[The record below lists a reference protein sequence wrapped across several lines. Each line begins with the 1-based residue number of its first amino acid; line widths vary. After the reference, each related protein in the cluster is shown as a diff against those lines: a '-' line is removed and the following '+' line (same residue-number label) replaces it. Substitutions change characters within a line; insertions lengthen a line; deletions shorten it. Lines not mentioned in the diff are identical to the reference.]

1 MKTLAFL
8 TLFLGFAFAA
18 NAQEKKEEK
27 ATSANVATVEF
38 PTSTANTKDKE
49 RSKLIKVMKAKLDL
63 TDEQAVQV
71 AEILSN
77 EKNKKDDVKTL
88 AAKVRT
94 VLTPQQ
100 AVKLD
105 QTLAQQ

>member
-27 ATSANVATVEF
+27 ATSANVATVEL
-38 PTSTANTKDKE
+38 PTSTANKKDKE
-49 RSKLIKVMKAKLDL
+49 RSKMINVMKAKLNL
-63 TDEQAVQV
+63 TDEQALQV
-71 AEILSN
+71 TEILSS
-77 EKNKKDDVKTL
+77 EKNKKDDVRTL
-88 AAKVRT
+88 ATKVKT

-100 AVKLD
+100 AAKLD
-105 QTLAQQ
+105 ETLAQQ

>member
-18 NAQEKKEEK
+18 TAQEKKEEK

-49 RSKLIKVMKAKLDL
+49 RSKMIQVMKMKLGL
-63 TDEQAVQV
+63 TDEQALQV
-71 AEILSN
+71 TEILSN

-88 AAKVRT
+88 ATKIKPI
-94 VLTPQQ
+94 LTPQQ
-100 AVKLD
+100 AAKLD
-105 QTLAQQ
+105 QTLVQQ

>member
-27 ATSANVATVEF
+27 ATSANVATVEL

-49 RSKLIKVMKAKLDL
+49 RSKMIKVMKAKLNL
-63 TDEQAVQV
+63 TDEQALQV
-71 AEILSN
+71 TEILSS
-77 EKNKKDDVKTL
+77 EKNKKDDVKALST
-88 AAKVRT
+88 KVKA

-100 AVKLD
+100 AAKLD
-105 QTLAQQ
+105 ETLAQQ